1 MAAKQQNINKNM
13 YQILSY
19 MIINKCEIVNNAI
32 IKNVKKGSPDTTCS
46 EPTVTMK
53 AGNKFPVV

>member
-1 MAAKQQNINKNM
+1 
-13 YQILSY
+13 